1 MQEVEKVGTG
11 LRGEDC
17 YGNVYEIGLPPQ
29 YLQNGATPEDFGVY
43 LQFEKQLKDIVNNPT
58 QDHGLILPVVRDEHG
73 QPYFYFNVHH
83 KSKPKYKY
91 RETVKAG
98 DLEHIFEADTIERL
112 NELKLNLEN
121 NYDTN

>member
-1 MQEVEKVGTG
+1 MQEVERVDIG

-29 YLQNGATPEDFGVY
+29 YLSEEATAEDVAVVEEYTKILREIINDPQCKNSG
-43 LQFEKQLKDIVNNPT
+43 I
-58 QDHGLILPVVRDEHG
+58 ILPAVRDEHG

-91 RETVKAG
+91 RETVKAD

-112 NELKLNLEN
+112 NELKLNLEK
-121 NYDTN
+121 

>member
-1 MQEVEKVGTG
+1 MQEIEKVDIG

-29 YLQNGATPEDFGVY
+29 YMSTEASPEDAAVMETY
-43 LQFEKQLKDIVNNPT
+43 SKHLKDIINSPNG
-58 QDHGLILPVVRDEHG
+58 DHGLILPVVRDEHG

-91 RETVKAG
+91 SETLKVG
-98 DLEHIFEADTIERL
+98 DMEHIFEADTIERL
-112 NELKLNLEN
+112 NELKLNVEK
-121 NYDTN
+121 

>member
-29 YLQNGATPEDFGVY
+29 YLQNNPTSEDYEVY
-43 LQFEKQLKDIVNNPT
+43 LHLKRQLNKIIENPT
-58 QDHGLILPVVRDEHG
+58 EDNGIILPVVRDENG

-91 RETVKAG
+91 RETVKVG
-98 DLEHIFEADTIERL
+98 DIEHIFEADTIERL

>member
-1 MQEVEKVGTG
+1 MQEVEKVDIG

-29 YLQNGATPEDFGVY
+29 YLSEEATVEDAAVGREY
-43 LQFEKQLKDIVNNPT
+43 TKILREIINDPQGKNSGI
-58 QDHGLILPVVRDEHG
+58 ILPVVRDEYG

-91 RETVKAG
+91 RETVKVG
-98 DLEHIFEADTIERL
+98 DVEHIFEADTIERL
-112 NELKLNLEN
+112 NELKLNLEK
-121 NYDTN
+121 